1 MGTKVNR
8 SRYRRASRR
17 HAQWQAYRQHFA
29 LSEYGLRIIII
40 ISPELTRQEYILIPI
55 FLTDRGNQL

>member
-1 MGTKVNR
+1 MPKKTVIDC
-8 SRYRRASRR
+8 AVIFPT
-17 HAQWQAYRQHFA
+17 YRQHFA

-40 ISPELTRQEYILIPI
+40 ISPELTRQEYILVPI